1 MSLEQQVTALVASAN
16 ALTGAVN
23 SKIGQIDQKVN
34 AAVSAVPQA
43 IKDNFTKRMV
53 AIDPINGDD
62 TLPNGPFKTIGA
74 AVSSVPDGGI
84 IQINFPYGAADKI
97 FEFSQAVNIGS
108 RVVILSGGYNAM
120 ENQGMKSAV
129 IKAIAGFDP
138 VLNRTYFRG
147 AFSGDPAGRLYF
159 SFIRLQLP
167 RIAAGSTI
175 EHSNAGSFISGG
187 LTVTTHHYALTG
199 PHIYYEDGVTNPML
213 LMRSS
218 ARDGKAN
225 LQDFTVS
232 YTHIQTVLGQP
243 IIELQYST
251 GTMRFAYYGGTVS
264 DKDGA
269 VVTYRELFSGLSYG
283 DHGYATNLVAAQ
295 SVLKQAV

>member
-1 MSLEQQVTALVASAN
+1 MSTQETAALIESVNQMTATVA
-16 ALTGAVN
+16 G
-23 SKIGQIDQKVN
+23 KMGQIDQKVN

-53 AIDPINGDD
+53 AIDAINGDD

-84 IQINFPYGAADKI
+84 IQINIPYGAADKI

-108 RVVILSGGYNAM
+108 RIVILSGGYNNM
-120 ENQGMKSAV
+120 ENSGMKSAI

-138 VLNRTYFRG
+138 VLNRTYLRG
-147 AFSGDPAGRLYF
+147 FFTGDPGGRLYF
-159 SFIRLQLP
+159 SFIRLLLP
-167 RIAAGSTI
+167 RITAGSSI
-175 EHSNAGSFISGG
+175 EHSNSGSFISGG

-199 PHIYYEDGVTNPML
+199 PHIYYEDGVTNPMP

-225 LQDFTVS
+225 LQDFTIS

-243 IIELQYST
+243 IIELQYGT

-283 DHGYATNLVAAQ
+283 DHGYATNLVANH